1 MASKENNDKEDNN
14 INQICLCG
22 RKLTQYPHDWNEC
35 HTCCKETES
44 ETTYYTCRFKASQC
58 TYRELTGHKF
68 KVCSA
73 CYETINSSIVDAKHS
88 FIFCKVA
95 SLIEQIRQ
103 ENKQCKNND
112 ERRRYM
118 FYVYQT
124 LYNNCIAKLQK
135 VMNETEYEELQHVFN
150 TFYGGVMDE
159 IKRNID
165 SMELG
170 LARDI
175 FVNKKN
181 MKRKEW
187 VRMKRI
193 SLKWHILCE
202 EHKFEKETDEKV

>member
-1 MASKENNDKEDNN
+1 MDSKENNDKEDNN

-118 FYVYQT
+118 HWVYT
-124 LYNNCIAKLQK
+124 LLYKRCIAKLK
-135 VMNETEYEELQHVFN
+135 AAFVNASEYEEIQGMFN
-150 TFYGGVMDE
+150 VFYGGVIRE
-159 IKRNID
+159 INQNID
-165 SMELG
+165 LMELG
-170 LARDI
+170 VASDTFASEKKR
-175 FVNKKN
+175 NK
-181 MKRKEW
+181 KRKEW
-187 VRMKRI
+187 A
-193 SLKWHILCE
+193 
-202 EHKFEKETDEKV
+202 